1 MKPMLIDMEN
11 FHVGCTRLKLLAD
24 WDYQFEPGDELFYS
38 IQNNELFAMEPDL
51 LVGLVMKNYFLRI

>member
-1 MKPMLIDMEN
+1 MEN

-38 IQNNELFAMEPDL
+38 IQNNELFAMEPNL